1 MSKGKFRRDP
11 ARTPRYSIARQAPM
25 IVASI
30 NGVPGQGFAEVVEE
44 SDTEYPYRAGL
55 LKMALDNAAR
65 IQDLLDRSAQ
75 LTYSGPVFANGK
87 WYAEAFPILITKLVA
102 DATRSATIHIAQSE
116 LTPMARGRTVIV
128 IDEIRSFE

>member
-1 MSKGKFRRDP
+1 MSRGKFRRDRS
-11 ARTPRYSIARQAPM
+11 RTPRFSISRQQPM

-65 IQDLLDRSAQ
+65 IQDLLDRSAR
-75 LTYSGPVFANGK
+75 LMYSGPVFANGR
-87 WYAEAFPILITKLVA
+87 WCAEAFPVLVTKVVA
-102 DATRSATIHIAQSE
+102 DASRSATIHIAQSE
-116 LTPMARGRTVIV
+116 LTPMARGRTIIV
-128 IDEIRSFE
+128 VDEIRSFE